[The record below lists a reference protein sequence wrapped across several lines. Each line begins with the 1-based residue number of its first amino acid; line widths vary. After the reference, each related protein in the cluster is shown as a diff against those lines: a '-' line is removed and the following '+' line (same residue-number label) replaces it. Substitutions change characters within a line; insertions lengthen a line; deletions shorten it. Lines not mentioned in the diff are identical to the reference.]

1 MTAKIFKSIFLTAL
15 LVFLLSFLIA
25 FGFSYAHYNEEA
37 ESELKIE
44 ASYLAALANE
54 NGRDLLKTL
63 SVEGSR
69 MTLVDGEGRVI
80 FDTRLGEN
88 ELSNAPN
95 HLDREEIR
103 EALESGEGYA
113 VRQSDTFSET
123 TKYYAVR
130 LNDGSVLRVASE
142 HYGIASLA
150 LKFINPIFLLFLF
163 VLLFAF
169 LIAKKLS
176 GDIVRPINELNLN
189 SPEKSEVYEELKPIT
204 RRLASQNYRI
214 ARQIDELKMR
224 ENEFA
229 SITSN
234 MREGM
239 MVINSRTVI
248 LSSNDSA
255 KELFGITDDKPR
267 SVITLDSTVEFRGAV
282 RSALAGKNG
291 YYEFRRG
298 EKHYSLI
305 ASPVARD
312 GIVEGAVI
320 VIIDDTEKEER
331 DALRREFTSNVSHE
345 LKTPL
350 TSISGFAELIE
361 YGMAEGE
368 DAKKFAANVRKEAA
382 RLITLVGDIIRLT
395 QLDGGEIPY
404 DGSVDLYAVAIEVA
418 ERLSAVAERSRVG
431 ISVSG
436 EPSAVLG
443 TRQILEEMVY
453 NLVDNAIKYNKPS
466 GSVNI
471 SVYSEG
477 GAALLTVS
485 DTGIG
490 IPKDKQDRVFERFY
504 RVDKSHSKEIGG
516 TGLGLS
522 IVKHAA
528 AYHKAEISLESE
540 EGEGTKI
547 TVRFPKA

>member
-44 ASYLAALANE
+44 ASYLAALANK
-54 NGRDLLKTL
+54 NGAELLKTL
-63 SVEGSR
+63 SVDGSR
-69 MTLVDGEGRVI
+69 ITLVDGDGCVV

-88 ELSNAPN
+88 GLTEAPN

-103 EALESGEGYA
+103 EAIDSGEGYA

-123 TKYYAVR
+123 TRYYAVR
-130 LNDGSVLRVASE
+130 LEDGSVLRVASE
-142 HYGIASLA
+142 HYGIGSLA
-150 LKFINPIFLLFLF
+150 IRFINPIFLLFLF
-163 VLLFAF
+163 VLLLAF

-189 SPEKSEVYEELKPIT
+189 SPEKSDVYEELKPIT

-239 MVINSRTVI
+239 IVINSRTVI

-255 KELFGITDDKPR
+255 KKLFGITDDKPR
-267 SVITLDSTVEFRGAV
+267 SVITLDGTAEFRGAV

-291 YYEFRRG
+291 YYEFKRG

-331 DALRREFTSNVSHE
+331 EALRREFTSNVSHE

-471 SVYSEG
+471 SVCSEG
-477 GAALLTVS
+477 GSALLTVS

-490 IPKDKQDRVFERFY
+490 IPRDKQDRVFERFY